1 MLNRSPLFADRFS
14 LPASMPP
21 PASATALPPTR
32 PANGPALAL
41 AADTAPTPRR
51 RASDQLHHGAE
62 DDKQEAPNAPHLPLQ
77 TLLPALGVATVV
89 GTCGAL
95 IAALTWLAPGWH
107 VQPSVAVGVAAL
119 ATSVVLGVALR
130 AAGLRLNRRLADIR
144 DVLERTKSGDYSS
157 RIDTRHRDD
166 LGALAQSV
174 NRLVSTSARRE
185 KRILESALA
194 DPLTG
199 LPNRTLLTERLRHLL
214 ALSKRQATPFAV
226 AVIDLDRF
234 KFINDSLGHAAGDS
248 VLLEVARRLRKT
260 VRESD
265 TVARL
270 GGDEFVLLLT
280 GGEHTVREVASRIL
294 DAMQAPM
301 VHLDQRI
308 DIGMSIGIALH
319 PQHGGDE
326 RTLMRHADSAMY
338 RAKRKRA
345 GLEIFNGESHEVRR
359 SYLSML
365 GELRTALESGQLVLE
380 YQPKLEVSSGM
391 IVGFEGLVRWK
402 HPKRGTIQPGEFVQF
417 AEQSGFIR
425 EMSQWVVAQGAA
437 FSRDLALQ
445 GLNVCISVNVSAQDI
460 ENRAFAEGV
469 ADIVR
474 RVQPTPGGLCLEITE
489 SGLVSETDVAVAN
502 LQALAALGVRLAV
515 DDFGTGYAT
524 LKQLQNLPVDEL
536 KIDRSFVSGMNDNRG
551 SHTIV
556 RSTIELG
563 KQLGLRVVAEGVE
576 TVAELRSLAA
586 MGCDEIQGYYVAK
599 PMPACDVASYV
610 RTRNALQG
618 KAAHRY
624 ASLNPSV

>member
-1 MLNRSPLFADRFS
+1 
-14 LPASMPP
+14 
-21 PASATALPPTR
+21 
-32 PANGPALAL
+32 
-41 AADTAPTPRR
+41 
-51 RASDQLHHGAE
+51 
-62 DDKQEAPNAPHLPLQ
+62 
-77 TLLPALGVATVV
+77 
-89 GTCGAL
+89 
-95 IAALTWLAPGWH
+95 
-107 VQPSVAVGVAAL
+107 
-119 ATSVVLGVALR
+119 
-130 AAGLRLNRRLADIR
+130 
-144 DVLERTKSGDYSS
+144 
-157 RIDTRHRDD
+157 
-166 LGALAQSV
+166 
-174 NRLVSTSARRE
+174 
-185 KRILESALA
+185 
-194 DPLTG
+194 
-199 LPNRTLLTERLRHLL
+199 
-214 ALSKRQATPFAV
+214 
-226 AVIDLDRF
+226 
-234 KFINDSLGHAAGDS
+234 
-248 VLLEVARRLRKT
+248 
-260 VRESD
+260 
-265 TVARL
+265 
-270 GGDEFVLLLT
+270 
-280 GGEHTVREVASRIL
+280 
-294 DAMQAPM
+294 
-301 VHLDQRI
+301 
-308 DIGMSIGIALH
+308 
-319 PQHGGDE
+319 
-326 RTLMRHADSAMY
+326 MRHADSAMY

-425 EMSQWVVAQGAA
+425 EMSQWVVAQGAT

-474 RVQPTPGGLCLEITE
+474 RIQPTPGGLCLEITE